1 MTLARILRRRR
12 RSALVCALAGAV
24 VAGLLAASGLSA
36 APGRHWR
43 QDPALKAAF
52 IFNFVKFTE
61 WPTLQPTAPIVACVS
76 GDVAIAAALVD
87 TVRGQAV
94 GGHPLVV
101 HLIQDVAVGPTC
113 QVLFIADT
121 DKGRWADYL
130 RGLRTQP
137 VLSVSDGAG
146 FAQSGGII
154 ELYVEGG
161 RMRFAINVT
170 AAEQAGLRLSSRLL
184 GLARIVRAGD
194 VK

>member
-1 MTLARILRRRR
+1 MTVARVSGRR
-12 RSALVCALAGAV
+12 RSGLLCVLAGAAI
-24 VAGLLAASGLSA
+24 AGLLAPSGLAA
-36 APGRHWR
+36 APGSPER

-61 WPTLQPTAPIVACVS
+61 WPALQPGAPIVACVS
-76 GDVAIAAALVD
+76 GDDAIAAALAD

-94 GGHPLVV
+94 GGRSLVV
-101 HLIQDVAVGPTC
+101 QRIQDTAAGPTC

-121 DKGRWADYL
+121 DKRRWADFL
-130 RGLRTQP
+130 LGLRTQP

-154 ELYVEGG
+154 ELYVDAG

-184 GLARIVRAGD
+184 GLARIVRGGD

>member
-1 MTLARILRRRR
+1 MTVARVAGRRR
-12 RSALVCALAGAV
+12 RSALLCAMAGAV
-24 VAGLLAASGLSA
+24 VAGLLAASGFAS
-36 APGRHWR
+36 APGSSLR

-52 IFNFVKFTE
+52 LFNFVKFTE
-61 WPTLQPTAPIVACVS
+61 WPTLHPTAPIVACVS
-76 GDVAIAAALVD
+76 GDEAIAAALVD
-87 TVRGQAV
+87 TVRGQTV
-94 GGHPLVV
+94 SGRPLVV
-101 HLIQDVAVGPTC
+101 QRIRDIASGPMC

-121 DKGRWADYL
+121 DKRRWAEHL
-130 RGLRTQP
+130 RDLRTQP

-154 ELYVEGG
+154 ELYVDAG

-184 GLARIVRAGD
+184 GLARIVRGSD

>member
-1 MTLARILRRRR
+1 MTVARVRRRR
-12 RSALVCALAGAV
+12 RRALVCALTGVV
-24 VAGLLAASGLSA
+24 VAGLLAASGFA
-36 APGRHWR
+36 AGPGSTGW

-61 WPTLQPTAPIVACVS
+61 WPTLHPTAPIVACVS
-76 GDVAIAAALVD
+76 GDDAIAAALAD

-94 GGHPLVV
+94 SGHPLVV
-101 HLIQDVAVGPTC
+101 QRIRDIPAGPTC

-121 DKGRWADYL
+121 DKGRWAEHL
-130 RGLRTQP
+130 RGLKGQP

-154 ELYVEGG
+154 ELYVDAG

-170 AAEQAGLRLSSRLL
+170 AAEQAGLHLSSRLL
-184 GLARIVRAGD
+184 GLARIVRGGD